1 MQIPTVAPQPQ
12 RETLLKPKTRKSI
25 EDSSF
30 KPRRTEALHPRR
42 GRRSGFISRI
52 RETSSDI
59 LERTSNIGRPR
70 PFSTSDT
77 SGALREQ
84 AAEAAAQT
92 TPEVHRSLSQ
102 ERGGFFRQKRRNVF
116 GSGANNCLRL
126 QPNFKPLKK
135 TRWNPF
141 HLEIYEPAATT
152 MASRFLDWMRNDSV
166 AKHPPIGFQ
175 TLVKHVA
182 LQLA

>member
-1 MQIPTVAPQPQ
+1 MVCSPVAPQPQ

-70 PFSTSDT
+70 PFSTSET

-92 TPEVHRSLSQ
+92 TPEVHQSLSQ
-102 ERGGFFRQKRRNVF
+102 EQGGVLPAEETERLRQRSEQLLAAAAELQAAEKNTLESLSF
-116 GSGANNCLRL
+116 GDLR
-126 QPNFKPLKK
+126 
-135 TRWNPF
+135 
-141 HLEIYEPAATT
+141 
-152 MASRFLDWMRNDSV
+152 ASSNDDGVKVPRLDEE
-166 AKHPPIGFQ
+166 
-175 TLVKHVA
+175 
-182 LQLA
+182 